1 MEGHAAT
8 IVSSYHPHEI
18 SERAGIDKAANEKA
32 AKLKADR
39 LARVVDMR
47 AGALI
52 GLIGA
57 DKAKAQRIVA
67 SFRRAVGRV

>member
-47 AGALI
+47 AGALN
-52 GLIGA
+52 
-57 DKAKAQRIVA
+57 K
-67 SFRRAVGRV
+67 RRNDEHEEELA